1 MRRVI
6 LSAQLLLIAFA
17 SIPVSAQEGSSR
29 SPVPDAAATK
39 KAMALVREVYQ
50 RDFTSAKT
58 PQDRLKLSQRM
69 LRDAASLDAK
79 GADAFV
85 AMRVARDVAIQAGS
99 IRLASS
105 AIDEIA
111 KRYAVDA
118 VAMKLS
124 AALRVA
130 KNAKSRSQRKELA
143 EFALPLL
150 DRAATT
156 QQIKQTTQLAS
167 IAEAAARGARDLV
180 LAKKIAEKAKKI
192 KQLSKHVQQVTEA
205 TAKLKQNPD
214 DPQANE
220 IVGRFK
226 CFVAGD
232 WKGGLPQ
239 LAAGTDP
246 ALVKLA
252 KLELKGADAFRDQLT
267 LADGWWKQAQ
277 QQSGAAKKHLM
288 QHAALW
294 YQKARPQSKGLA
306 RVKLT
311 KRLEAIQSQFG
322 KATGSAAGPPVEYRN
337 AKTKYVGRD
346 RDTAFEDIAPKGAY
360 LVGFR
365 AAVVG
370 TNVGA
375 IQPIFR
381 KGKCDVLGKAHGE
394 PKGVEQSV
402 VAKPNYAVAGLETMS
417 GTYIDS
423 FKVVFMR
430 LTPDGLDPKDSYTSP
445 RIGGVGGGPGTLT
458 GRGHRVIGVHGYAGR
473 YLRGIGLIVAEPV
486 VEGWTVIFRST
497 DPTIWKK
504 DHVKGDNLA
513 RSLESVP
520 DGIRFLRMT
529 MLSKKQQQ
537 VIVPMQK
544 KELGQERQG
553 QRFGWTG
560 RGNKGWEGYHL
571 GLFVAERNDTT
582 GAVHVGSGNL
592 GWGFGHIHH
601 GNDTPGGYA
610 QGYSWAGKRVKSVA
624 FQIEVKSE
632 ELSEKEK
639 RFLLK

>member
-1 MRRVI
+1 MPLKI
-6 LSAQLLLIAFA
+6 LFSQIMLVVV
-17 SIPVSAQEGSSR
+17 VSLPTFGQEGASK
-29 SPVPDAAATK
+29 SPVPDAAAMK

-69 LRDAASLDAK
+69 LKDAASLDAK

-99 IRLASS
+99 IRQAGS

-143 EFALPLL
+143 EFALLLL
-150 DRAATT
+150 DRAATA
-156 QQIKQTTQLAS
+156 QQIKQTTQLAGV
-167 IAEAAARGARDLV
+167 AEAAARSTRDLV
-180 LAKKIAEKAKKI
+180 LAKKITEKAKRI
-192 KQLSKHVQQVTEA
+192 KQLSKHVQQVAEA

-220 IVGRFK
+220 TVGRFK

-232 WKGGLPQ
+232 WKGGLPR

-277 QQSGAAKKHLM
+277 KQGGAAKKHLM

-294 YQKARPQSKGLA
+294 YQNARPQSKGLA

-311 KRLEAIQSQFG
+311 KRLEAIQSEFG
-322 KATGSAAGPPVEYRN
+322 EAVGVAAGPPVEYRN
-337 AKTKYVGRD
+337 VKTKLVGRD
-346 RDTAFEDIAPKGAY
+346 RGDGAFEDLAPKGGY

-365 AAVVG
+365 AAVSG
-370 TNVGA
+370 TNVVA

-381 KGKCDVLGKAHGE
+381 SGKRDVSGKVYGE
-394 PKGVEQSV
+394 PRGEEQTA
-402 VAKPNYAVAGLETMS
+402 VAKPNYAVAGLDMMTGGS
-417 GTYIDS
+417 IDS
-423 FKVVFMR
+423 FKIVFMR
-430 LTPDGLDPKDSYTSP
+430 VTPGGLDPKDSYLSA
-445 RIGGVGGGPGTLT
+445 RLGGRGGGERTLT
-458 GRGHRVIGVHGYAGR
+458 GRGNR
-473 YLRGIGLIVAEPV
+473 IVGFMAS
-486 VEGWTVIFRST
+486 R
-497 DPTIWKK
+497 
-504 DHVKGDNLA
+504 
-513 RSLESVP
+513 
-520 DGIRFLRMT
+520 
-529 MLSKKQQQ
+529 
-537 VIVPMQK
+537 IVTS
-544 KELGQERQG
+544 E
-553 QRFGWTG
+553 
-560 RGNKGWEGYHL
+560 
-571 GLFVAERNDTT
+571 A
-582 GAVHVGSGNL
+582 SG
-592 GWGFGHIHH
+592 
-601 GNDTPGGYA
+601 
-610 QGYSWAGKRVKSVA
+610 
-624 FQIEVKSE
+624 
-632 ELSEKEK
+632 
-639 RFLLK
+639 